1 LPKSLKIQLS
11 HIHRKTQ
18 NQTQIHNFFFD
29 EQLYATL
36 KPRTEILY
44 SNAEATNQLARTKM
58 KTAEETR
65 NFKNNLQSSIRTC
78 KNQPHKSQ
86 HYLPPPPQ
94 NSTSSS
100 ITG

>member
-1 LPKSLKIQLS
+1 LPKSPKIKLS
-11 HIHRKTQ
+11 QIEKHKTQ
-18 NQTQIHNFFFD
+18 PKYTKTIFD

-36 KPRTEILY
+36 KPRIKILY
-44 SNAEATNQLARTKM
+44 SNAEATNKLARTKM
-58 KTAEETR
+58 KTSEETR
-65 NFKNNLQSSIRTC
+65 NLKNNLQSSMRTC